1 MNKPNKE
8 LKERP
13 ILFSAP
19 MVRAILE
26 GRKTKTRRVVKT
38 KPFKFGGVE
47 PTQNFLFLKDG
58 IAHFGFNDL
67 ITNKVKC
74 PYGVGDRLWVRENFA
89 FVGGGDPGLLLCQA
103 DWQETAKLHKCDNA
117 DKPPRWKPSI
127 HMPRWASRI
136 TLEITDI
143 RVERLQDIRQDG
155 AKAEGATPKLPRI
168 LGDDYIFRDDYTGG
182 FIDLWESINGKGS
195 WGANPFV
202 WVIGFE
208 RVTP

>member
-1 MNKPNKE
+1 MSKPDKQH
-8 LKERP
+8 KERP

-19 MVRAILE
+19 MVRAILD
-26 GRKTKTRRVVKT
+26 GRKTQTRRVC
-38 KPFKFGGVE
+38 KPIMAWEKQDVREARFWNGGWHE
-47 PTQNFLFLKDG
+47 FFIGSD
-58 IAHFGFNDL
+58 I
-67 ITNKVKC
+67 
-74 PYGVGDRLWVRENFA
+74 PYAKLVCRHGRRGDRLWVRETWKSIRMHDHLSPRDIP
-89 FVGGGDPGLLLCQA
+89 VGA
-103 DWQETAKLHKCDNA
+103 DIQYPATYDGWDSKRRSPL
-117 DKPPRWKPSI
+117 

-182 FIDLWESINGKGS
+182 FIDLWKSINGAGS
-195 WGANPFV
+195 WDLNPFV

>member
-19 MVRAILE
+19 MVRAILD
-26 GRKTKTRRVVKT
+26 GRKTQTRRVVKT

-47 PTQNFLFLKDG
+47 PTQNLLFLKDE

-74 PYGVGDRLWVRENFA
+74 PYGGCVGDRLWVRESFGITKNNDT
-89 FVGGGDPGLLLCQA
+89 VYRA
-103 DWQETAKLHKCDNA
+103 DNSDFSHDVRDDAQ
-117 DKPPRWKPSI
+117 RWRPSI
-127 HMPRWASRI
+127 FMPRAFSRI
-136 TLEITDI
+136 TLEITGI
-143 RVERLQDIRQDG
+143 RVERLQDISEADAR
-155 AKAEGATPKLPRI
+155 AEGCLLSERI
-168 LGDDYIFRDDYTGG
+168 GDGDWPEFPTSYKDACQY
-182 FIDLWESINGKGS
+182 LWESINGEGS
-195 WGANPFV
+195 WDLNPFV
-202 WVIGFE
+202 WVIEFE